1 MVVQPVIEAQV
12 RSVVTP
18 GAVAWYCVE
27 VHVVRLVHARLLVVV
42 ALAVSYSSLEEQVR
56 WAAQSRFWA

>member
-1 MVVQPVIEAQV
+1 
-12 RSVVTP
+12 
-18 GAVAWYCVE
+18 